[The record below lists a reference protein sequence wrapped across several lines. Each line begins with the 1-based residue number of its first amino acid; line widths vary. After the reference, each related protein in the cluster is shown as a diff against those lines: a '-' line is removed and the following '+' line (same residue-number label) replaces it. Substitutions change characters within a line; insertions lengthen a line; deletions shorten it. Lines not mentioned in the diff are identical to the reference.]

1 MKTSLLKL
9 YPQKAVDAFTEDL
22 EKFVARL
29 SGFRSDG
36 RPQKTVAPDSRDRVI
51 HDAVLICYADTVV
64 DHTSDKKPLILLRDF
79 LHRYRI
85 PDRLNIVH
93 ILPFF
98 PWDTD
103 RGFSVTDYYRVHP
116 DYGSWTDIADLR
128 PHVSL
133 MFDFVINHASIQNP
147 LVHSA
152 LIERHLASN
161 DPRYVRFAPYKD
173 FVIAFSDEE
182 KPSEESLKRLVRP
195 RATPVLTP
203 YAVFEKTDG
212 SLFATLGF
220 SGKTPPGKD
229 AGKRGT
235 GWVWTTFSRPF
246 LPDGSI
252 ATRQVDLNFRNPA
265 VLLEAVK
272 ILFHYV
278 NKGASLIRLDAVAY
292 IWKNIAST
300 SIHEPQAHIL
310 IRVLRRILKRVF
322 PETRLVAEVNEP
334 QDQILAYLGTKER
347 RECDLVYQFSHFPL
361 ALYSVL
367 TGDGSPYI
375 RWLKSLGPFGGRQ
388 FITVLGSHDGMGL
401 KPAHGW
407 LTPDQID
414 ALVDILVLEHG
425 ALPNY
430 AALPGG
436 KKIVYEVCA
445 TPWNLINNPKNN
457 DSERLCRSRYL
468 AVVALG
474 FLVRGVPAFYINGLI
489 GAENAPVDTLDENRS
504 INRQRF
510 DTGWLFKQL
519 DGGSRRM
526 KGVMEG
532 ILHLLEIRRKEPA
545 FDPRAPAA
553 APVST
558 KNPGVV
564 CAWMHTRSK
573 RSGILACISVSKR
586 IESVRLPPDAVA
598 AGTRWK
604 DLLSG
609 RTFSVNEKGRLSL
622 ELAPYQI
629 LWLKPLRMRTGKSRP

>member
-1 MKTSLLKL
+1 MKTPLFKL
-9 YPQKAVDAFTEDL
+9 YPRKAVDAFAEDL
-22 EKFVARL
+22 EKIVARL

-36 RPQKTVAPDSRDRVI
+36 RPQKTAAPDSRERGI
-51 HDAVLICYADTVV
+51 HEAALICYADTVV
-64 DHTSDKKPLILLRDF
+64 DRTSGKKPLVLLRDF

-116 DYGSWTDIADLR
+116 DYGSWTDIADLGA
-128 PHVSL
+128 HVSL

-147 LVHSA
+147 LVQSA
-152 LIERHLASN
+152 LIERHLAPD
-161 DPRYVRFAPYKD
+161 DPRYVRFAPFKD
-173 FVIAFSDEE
+173 FVLAFSDEE
-182 KPSEESLKRLVRP
+182 KPSDESLKKLVRP

-203 YAVFEKTDG
+203 YTVFEKADG
-212 SLFATLGF
+212 TLFATLGVPE
-220 SGKTPPGKD
+220 KPPPGKD

-235 GWVWTTFSRPF
+235 GWVWTTFSRPPH
-246 LPDGSI
+246 PDGSM

-265 VLLEAVK
+265 FLLEAVK

-278 NKGASLIRLDAVAY
+278 GKGALLIRLDAVAY

-300 SIHEPQAHIL
+300 SIHEPETHIL
-310 IRVLRRILKRVF
+310 VRALRRILKRVF

-334 QDQILAYLGTKER
+334 QDQILPYLGTKGR

-367 TGDGSPYI
+367 TSDGRPYI

-407 LTPDQID
+407 LTPDQVD
-414 ALVDILVLEHG
+414 ALVDILVREHG

-430 AALPGG
+430 AVLPGG

-445 TPWNLINNPKNN
+445 TPWHLINNPRDK
-457 DSERLCRSRYL
+457 DPETLCRSRYL

-504 INRQRF
+504 INRQHF
-510 DTGWLFKQL
+510 DAGWLFEQL

-532 ILHLLEIRRKEPA
+532 ILRLLKIREKEPA

-558 KNPGVV
+558 RNPGVV
-564 CAWMHTRSK
+564 CAWMYTRSK

-586 IESVRLPPDAVA
+586 IESVRLPQDVVA

-604 DLLSG
+604 DLLG
-609 RTFSVNEKGRLSL
+609 GKTFSVNEKGRLLL
-622 ELAPYQI
+622 ELDPYQV
-629 LWLKPLRMRTGKSRP
+629 LWLKPLRMRI

>member
-1 MKTSLLKL
+1 MKTPLLKL
-9 YPQKAVDAFTEDL
+9 YPRKAVDAFAEDL
-22 EKFVARL
+22 ENFAARL
-29 SGFRSDG
+29 SGFRSDE
-36 RPQKTVAPDSRDRVI
+36 RPQKTAAPESKDRII
-51 HDAVLICYADTVV
+51 HDAALICYADTVV
-64 DHTSDKKPLILLRDF
+64 DRTSGKKPLVLLRDF

-85 PDRLNIVH
+85 PDRLNILH

-116 DYGSWTDIADLR
+116 DYGSWTDLANLR
-128 PHVSL
+128 PYVSL

-147 LVHSA
+147 LVQSA
-152 LIERHLASN
+152 LIERHLAPD
-161 DPRYVRFAPYKD
+161 DPRYARFAPFKD
-173 FVIAFSDEE
+173 FVIAFSNEE
-182 KPSEESLKRLVRP
+182 KPSAETLKRLVRP

-203 YAVFEKTDG
+203 YAVFEKRDG

-220 SGKTPPGKD
+220 SEKTLPGKD
-229 AGKRGT
+229 AGRRGT
-235 GWVWTTFSRPF
+235 GWVWTTFSRPPH
-246 LPDGSI
+246 PDGSM

-265 VLLEAVK
+265 VLFEAIK

-278 NKGASLIRLDAVAY
+278 GKGASLIRLDAVAY

-300 SIHEPQAHIL
+300 SIHESETHIL
-310 IRVLRRILKRVF
+310 IRILRGILKRVF

-334 QDQILAYLGTKER
+334 QDQILPYLGTKAR

-361 ALYSVL
+361 ALYGVL
-367 TGDGSPYI
+367 TGNGRPYI

-388 FITVLGSHDGMGL
+388 FITILGSHDGMGL

-407 LTPDQID
+407 LTPDQVD
-414 ALVDILVLEHG
+414 ALVDILVREHG

-430 AALPGG
+430 AELPGG

-457 DSERLCRSRYL
+457 DSETLCRSRYL

-474 FLVRGVPAFYINGLI
+474 FLVRGVPAFYLNGLI

-510 DTGWLFKQL
+510 DAGWLFEQL

-526 KGVMEG
+526 KDVMEG
-532 ILHLLEIRRKEPA
+532 ILNLLEIRRKEPA

-553 APVST
+553 EPVSIT
-558 KNPGVV
+558 NPRVV
-564 CAWMHTRSK
+564 CSWMYTRSK
-573 RSGILACISVSKR
+573 RSGILACISVSKS
-586 IESVRLPPDAVA
+586 IESVRLPPEAVA
-598 AGTRWK
+598 AGILWK
-604 DLLSG
+604 DLLG
-609 RTFSVNEKGRLSL
+609 GKTFSVNAKGRLLL
-622 ELAPYQI
+622 ELDPYQT
-629 LWLKPLRMRTGKSRP
+629 LWLKPLRMRTQKSLP